1 MRFQR
6 ERRDELDDAGVHEKR
21 EHSFKRSRSDADLK
35 VCATHQAYR
44 LVRCSILPVLSPI
57 CSDGTP
63 ILSSSVRN
71 RFVIGVAFG

>member
-6 ERRDELDDAGVHEKR
+6 ERKTSGTPQAYTKTGALFRG
-21 EHSFKRSRSDADLK
+21 SRSDADLK
-35 VCATHQAYR
+35 VCATYFAYR